1 MGDIA
6 AATRLDGGLVEGLM
20 AVDAPIG
27 RARGLPN
34 AAYVDEEFRAFE
46 QRRLWRRGWAC
57 VGFASDVPAR
67 GDARPVEPGG
77 VPLLVLRAKDGSVR
91 VFHNV
96 CRHRGMKLATEP
108 TRFANVVR
116 CPYHSWCY
124 DHGGALVVA
133 PHVGGPGCNV
143 HPDMDRAELGLVPVR
158 SAVWWDFVFV
168 DLDGDAP
175 DFDDW
180 IAPLAARWHRIDV
193 ARFRTPAAEEGRFT
207 LEVAANWKLAVENY
221 VEAYHLPWVHP
232 GLNSYSRLE
241 DHDNVVAD
249 GHFSGQLTRAYR
261 PSLDEAGRRFPAFD
275 DLDPFWE
282 TGAEYVALY
291 PNLLLGVHRDHGFGI
306 LIEPGGVART
316 REQVRLYYLDEAA
329 TAGDLAPLRRR
340 SLALWREVFEED
352 VAVVEGMQAGR
363 YSPAFDGG
371 RFSPAMDPPTH
382 AFHRWVAARL
392 LTP

>member
-6 AATRLDGGLVEGLM
+6 AATRLDGGFVAALEAVE
-20 AVDAPIG
+20 APIG

-34 AAYVDEEFRAFE
+34 AAYTDPTFAAFE
-46 QRRLWRRGWAC
+46 ARRLWRRGWAC
-57 VGFASDVPAR
+57 VGFAGDVPER
-67 GDARPVEPGG
+67 GDARPVELAGA
-77 VPLLVLRAKDGSVR
+77 PLLLLRARDGGVR

-96 CRHRGMKLATEP
+96 CRHRGMTLANAP
-108 TRFANVVR
+108 TRFANVIR

-124 DHGGALVVA
+124 DHDGALLIA

-143 HPDMDRAELGLVPVR
+143 HPDVARGELGLVAVR

-175 DFDDW
+175 PFDEW
-180 IAPLAARWHRIDV
+180 IAPLMRRWRGFDLARWR
-193 ARFRTPAAEEGRFT
+193 APPPEEGSFT
-207 LEVAANWKLAVENY
+207 LEFAANWKLAVENY

-241 DHDNVVAD
+241 DHDNVVEH
-249 GHFSGQLTRAYR
+249 GRFSGQRTRAYQ
-261 PSLDEAGRRFPAFD
+261 PPLDEAGRRFPAVEG
-275 DLDPFWE
+275 LAPFWRS
-282 TGAEYVALY
+282 GAEYVALW
-291 PNLLLGVHRDHGFGI
+291 PNLLLGLHRDHGFGI
-306 LIEPGGVART
+306 RIEPRGVART
-316 REQVRLYYLDEAA
+316 VEHVRLYYLDDAA
-329 TAGDLAPLRRR
+329 TGAEWRALRAR

-352 VAVVEGMQAGR
+352 VSVVEGMQAGR
-363 YSPAFDGG
+363 ASPAFDGG

-392 LTP
+392 AAP

>member
-1 MGDIA
+1 
-6 AATRLDGGLVEGLM
+6 
-20 AVDAPIG
+20 
-27 RARGLPN
+27 LPN
-34 AAYVDEEFRAFE
+34 AAYVDADFARFE
-46 QRRLWRRGWAC
+46 AERLWRRGWVCA
-57 VGFASDVPAR
+57 GFASDVPVR
-67 GDARPVEPGG
+67 GDARPVEVGG
-77 VPLLVLRAKDGSVR
+77 VPLLLLRAKDGTVR

-96 CRHRGMKLATEP
+96 CRHRGMKLASAP
-108 TRFANVVR
+108 TRFANVIR

-124 DHGGALVVA
+124 DHGGELLIA

-143 HPDMDRAELGLVPVR
+143 HPDMDKAELGLAPVR
-158 SAVWWDFVFV
+158 AAVWWDFVFV

-175 DFDDW
+175 AFEAW
-180 IAPLAARWHRIDV
+180 IAPLAERWRGLDV
-193 ARFRTPAAEEGRFT
+193 GRFRTPPAAEGRFT

-241 DHDNVVAD
+241 DHDNVVVEGA
-249 GHFSGQLTRAYR
+249 FSGQLTRAYQ

-275 DLDPFWE
+275 GLDPFWA

-306 LIEPGGVART
+306 LIEPRGMART
-316 REQVRLYYLDEAA
+316 AEHVRLYYLDDAA
-329 TAGDLAPLRRR
+329 EDTTLGPLRRR

-363 YSPAFDGG
+363 ASPAFDGG

-382 AFHRWVAARL
+382 AFHRWVADRL
-392 LTP
+392 LAP

>member
-6 AATRLDGGLVEGLM
+6 AATRLDGGFVDGLM

-34 AAYVDEEFRAFE
+34 AAYTDPDFTAFE
-46 QRRLWRRGWAC
+46 RRRLWRRGWVCA
-57 VGFASDVPAR
+57 GFASELPAP
-67 GDARPVEPGG
+67 GDARPVEVAGA
-77 VPLLVLRAKDGSVR
+77 PLLLLRAKDGALR

-96 CRHRGMKLATEP
+96 CRHRGMTLADRP
-108 TRFANVVR
+108 TRFANVIR

-124 DHGGALVVA
+124 DHGGRLMIA

-143 HPDMDRAELGLVPVR
+143 HPDIDRAELGLVPVR

-175 DFDDW
+175 AFEDW
-180 IAPLAARWHRIDV
+180 IAPLARRWDGFEL
-193 ARFRTPAAEEGRFT
+193 ARFEAPVPAEGAFA
-207 LEVAANWKLAVENY
+207 LEIAANWKLAVENY

-241 DHDNVVAD
+241 DHDNIVED
-249 GHFSGQLTRAYR
+249 GACSGQLTRAYQ
-261 PSLDEAGRRFPAFD
+261 PALDEEGRRFPAFD
-275 DLDPFWE
+275 GLAPFWAS
-282 TGAEYVALY
+282 GAEYVALY
-291 PNLLLGVHRDHGFGI
+291 PNLLLGLHRDHGFAI
-306 LIEPGGVART
+306 LLEPKGVART
-316 REQVRLYYLDEAA
+316 AEHVRLYYVDTAA
-329 TAGDLAPLRRR
+329 TDPALGDLRRR
-340 SLALWREVFEED
+340 SLALWREVFAED

-363 YSPAFDGG
+363 ASPAFDGG

-382 AFHRWVAARL
+382 AFHRWVAGRL
-392 LTP
+392 LAP